1 MDLLRVA
8 REVAWRRR
16 DELAALMM
24 LGLGQL
30 MVWTVPPGGDTL
42 VHGSRAWNA
51 VVLVGAVVP
60 LAWRRRAPFG
70 AVVATVLAQCGTHL
84 VARHGIEF
92 FGFVPMLVLTSS
104 AGWYLR
110 GLRSWMALAVALAG
124 LAALEVSEPTMHQP
138 ENLLDGLWL
147 AVPWGLLRALRSREE
162 GVRRLAGELAT
173 VEATQEAR
181 RREVVAAERAR
192 IARDL
197 HDVVA
202 HTTSVMVIQ
211 VGAARLRLAAGDH
224 DVGEQLAAAEQ
235 TGREAVAELRRLLD
249 VLRAW
254 PEEFD
259 VVAAERPAGAR
270 PAAPQPRLEE
280 VAALVESF
288 RTAGL
293 RIEVDARMPDELPLG
308 VQVSAYRIVQEALTN
323 SLRHGRGRPVSVRL
337 APDGAELVIEVTDS
351 GSGSVAVLSDAAKLG
366 GGHGLVG
373 MSERARLLG
382 GSVTAGPNAVGGWTV
397 LAHLPFADRSRP
409 AQQRVSA

>member
-1 MDLLRVA
+1 MDLLRAA

-16 DELAALMM
+16 DELAALVM

-42 VHGSRAWNA
+42 AHGSRAWNA
-51 VVLVGAVVP
+51 VVLVAAAVP

-70 AVVATVLAQCGTHL
+70 AVVATVVAQCGTHL

-104 AGWYLR
+104 AGWHLR
-110 GLRSWMALAVALAG
+110 GRRSWTALVIALAG

-138 ENLLDGLWL
+138 ENLLDALWL
-147 AVPWGLLRALRSREE
+147 AVPWALLRALRIRED

-254 PEEFD
+254 PEESD
-259 VVAAERPAGAR
+259 GGPTR

-280 VAALVESF
+280 VAALVEGF

-293 RIEVDARMPDELPLG
+293 RIEVEARMPDELPLG

-323 SLRHGRGRPVSVRL
+323 SLRHGRGRPVAVRL

-351 GSGSVAVLSDAAKLG
+351 GSGSVAVLPDTARLG
-366 GGHGLVG
+366 SGHGLVG

-397 LAHLPFADRSRP
+397 LARLPFADQSRP
-409 AQQRVSA
+409 AQHRVSA